1 MRLQLD
7 SSSGNTDPTK
17 AGGIGQAAALA
28 DSGSDSRRIGSSVSG
43 AQDSIQISG
52 ASTALNRLAT
62 DRTARIQQ
70 LTTAV
75 QSGAYQLSSLQVGS
89 AIVEYAAS

>member
-7 SSSGNTDPTK
+7 SSVTG
-17 AGGIGQAAALA
+17 AGDAGHTVSPGGA
-28 DSGSDSRRIGSSVSG
+28 GSDSRRVGYGSSG

-52 ASTALNRLAT
+52 ASSALSSFSC
-62 DRTARIQQ
+62 DRASRIAQ

-75 QSGAYQLSSLQVGS
+75 QNGSYQVSSS
-89 AIVEYAAS
+89 AISRAVVDQAFS